1 MPQPDDTTSPP
12 TEIPGG
18 ETPGVV
24 QAIRVLR
31 ERWWVIAICAVVSL
45 LVAVIYLERQPKEYS
60 ATAALQFTANS
71 LPSQVAGVPSNQ
83 SADPEGEKS
92 TNLQLVTTTPVAAL
106 VVKALHLKITPAELL
121 NQVSTSNPRDDYI
134 VDISATERDPKLATG
149 IANAFA
155 QQYVVY
161 SQQQNE
167 NQLIKGEQLISQRY
181 AQLPSTDTVDR
192 ANLRALAQKLLLL
205 KAVQTGNA
213 RVADTAT
220 IPGAP
225 SSPKKKTTAAAA
237 LVVGVLLGIGLAFL
251 LNLLDRRVKSWD
263 EFKELYGFPE
273 LASIPRLPNK
283 PRTAGEH
290 EIALEPF
297 RILHNSLS
305 LLSPDHPVKTV
316 LVTSAVAG
324 EGKTTVACGLARAA
338 AHSGRRV
345 ILVEADLR
353 HPSFRHQLPLREGT
367 SGLASVLFYN
377 EDPLEPLQSP
387 IRGLERL
394 RVLPAGRIPQSATNL
409 LDPAAVME
417 AIASLASRADM
428 IVIDSAPLLPVVDT
442 RALLG
447 QPGLD
452 ACLIVA
458 RAGKTKREEA
468 RRVRSVLDQARQAG
482 VGLVINALSNI
493 AGGYY
498 YGEEPT
504 ETDIA
509 MHKGDATM
517 DEPEFVDFAPKSR

>member
-1 MPQPDDTTSPP
+1 LD
-12 TEIPGG
+12 
-18 ETPGVV
+18 
-24 QAIRVLR
+24 VLR
-31 ERWWVIAICAVVSL
+31 ERWWIVALCAIVSL
-45 LVAVIYLERQPKEYS
+45 LVAVVYVERQPKEYT
-60 ATAALQFTANS
+60 ATSALQFTANS
-71 LPSQVAGVPSNQ
+71 LPSQVAGVPTNQ

-106 VVKALHLKITPAELL
+106 VVKALHLEITPAELL
-121 NQVSTSNPRDDYI
+121 DQVSASNPRDDYI
-134 VDISATERDPKLATG
+134 IDISATERDPKLAAQ

-155 QQYVVY
+155 QQYVIY

-167 NQLIKGEQLISQRY
+167 NQLIKGEQLINQRY
-181 AQLPSTDTVDR
+181 AQLPATDTVDR
-192 ANLRALAQKLLLL
+192 ANLHALAQKLLLL

-220 IPGAP
+220 TPSAP

-251 LNLLDRRVKSWD
+251 LNMLDRRVKSWD

-273 LASIPRLPNK
+273 LASIPQLPNN
-283 PRTAGEH
+283 PRTASER

-297 RILHNSLS
+297 RILQNGLS
-305 LLSPDHPVKTV
+305 LLAPDHQVKTV

-338 AHSGRRV
+338 ALSGRRV
-345 ILVEADLR
+345 VLIEADLR
-353 HPSFRHQLPLREGT
+353 HPSFTYQLPLEEGT
-367 SGLASVLFYN
+367 PGLASALFYD
-377 EDPLEPLQSP
+377 EDPLGLLQSP
-387 IRGLERL
+387 IPGLDRL
-394 RVLPAGRIPQSATNL
+394 RVLPAGRIPRKATNL
-409 LDPAAVME
+409 LRPAALME
-417 AIASLASRADM
+417 VVASLSSQADL

-447 QPGLD
+447 ELSID

-468 RRVRSVLDQARQAG
+468 RRARSVLDQARSAG
-482 VGLVINALSNI
+482 VGLVINALPEVT
-493 AGGYY
+493 GGYY

-504 ETDIA
+504 GTDVA
-509 MHKGDATM
+509 MGDPDVTR
-517 DEPEFVDFAPKSR
+517 DDSELVDVAGKSR

>member
-1 MPQPDDTTSPP
+1 MPTTDDIISPP
-12 TEIPGG
+12 TEI
-18 ETPGVV
+18 PGVV

-31 ERWWVIAICAVVSL
+31 ERWWIIAICAIVSL
-45 LVAVIYLERQPKEYS
+45 LVAVIYVERQPKEYT

-83 SADPEGEKS
+83 SVDPEGEKS

-106 VVKALHLKITPAELL
+106 VVKALQLKTTPADLL
-121 NQVSTSNPRDDYI
+121 EQVSASNPRDDYI
-134 VDISATERDPKLATG
+134 IDISATEQDPKLAAD

-167 NQLIKGEQLISQRY
+167 NQLIKGEQLINQRY
-181 AQLPSTDTVDR
+181 AQLPLSDTVDR
-192 ANLRALAQKLLLL
+192 ANLHALAQKLLLL

-213 RVADTAT
+213 RVADTAA
-220 IPGAP
+220 IPSAP

-237 LVVGVLLGIGLAFL
+237 LVVGLLLGIGLAFL

-263 EFKELYGFPE
+263 EFKELYGIPE
-273 LASIPRLPNK
+273 LASIPQLPHQ
-283 PRTAGEH
+283 PRTAGER

-305 LLSPDHPVKTV
+305 LLAPDHNVKTV

-324 EGKTTVACGLARAA
+324 EGKTTVASGLARAA
-338 AHSGRRV
+338 ALSGRRV
-345 ILVEADLR
+345 ILIEADLR
-353 HPSFRHQLPLREGT
+353 HPSFRYQLPLEEGT
-367 SGLASVLFYN
+367 PGLASALFYD
-377 EDPLEPLQSP
+377 EDPLELLQTP
-387 IRGLERL
+387 IAGLDRL
-394 RVLPAGRIPQSATNL
+394 RVLPAGRIPRNATNL
-409 LDPAAVME
+409 LRPAALME
-417 AIASLASRADM
+417 VIASLSSSADL

-447 QPGLD
+447 EPSMD

-468 RRVRSVLDQARQAG
+468 RRVRSVLDQTRPAG
-482 VGLVINALSNI
+482 VGLVINALSEVT
-493 AGGYY
+493 GGYY

-504 ETDIA
+504 ETDVA
-509 MHKGDATM
+509 MGDRDATM
-517 DEPEFVDFAPKSR
+517 DDSELVDVATKPR